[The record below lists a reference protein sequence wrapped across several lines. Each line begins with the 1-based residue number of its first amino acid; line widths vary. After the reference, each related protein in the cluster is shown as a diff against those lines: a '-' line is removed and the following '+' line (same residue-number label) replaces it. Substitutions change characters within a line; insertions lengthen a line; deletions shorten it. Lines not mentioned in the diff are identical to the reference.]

1 MQIKAFLEDN
11 FDLTIDSME
20 THLLEV
26 PRFDSLSLIEL
37 MALLE
42 QHGATISLDDVMAA
56 ENLQVLETKIN
67 ASL

>member
-1 MQIKAFLEDN
+1 MQIKAFLENN
-11 FDLTIDSME
+11 FDVTIDSLE

-56 ENLQVLETKIN
+56 ENLQVLEAKIN

>member
-11 FDLTIDSME
+11 FDVTIDSME

>member
-11 FDLTIDSME
+11 FDVTIDSME

-67 ASL
+67 ASV